1 MTLTDAQRLFKKGQK
16 LLEKG
21 EFNKAAWAFA
31 AALEEEDAVPT
42 RNNLAVALFMAG
54 KPGEALE
61 ALAPALEGGE
71 AGARAHPF
79 TYALASRLCTAL
91 NREEEARAWLDRSV
105 EVFEGLVAE
114 MLSTRGEVPPGL
126 ADCTTPILQA
136 AAALKD
142 YPLVLELY
150 RRWKPYHSSPENTF
164 LAGAA
169 CFNLGR
175 YNLAAA
181 LWSSIAGVHPY
192 SSGLQQVAF
201 LVQRGVIPPFQ
212 MNFDTFYGRP
222 APEKP
227 LEPTSLEEGLERAFQ
242 DGYIRMSSL
251 VLILQRGEHHDAA
264 KAAHALVLYGGE
276 WGRKLGLSILD
287 SPLFGRAVK
296 MGAARALVE
305 AGVLP
310 EGEPFSMVLD
320 GQKRKVELKKVPIVT
335 EPNPE
340 VDAVV
345 KKALE
350 LRGKG
355 KVDEALKLLW
365 NLYEKGPYSP
375 QAVLTLA
382 DLLREKGEVE
392 QALILVQELEELAPG
407 DPTVLFYSAAL
418 MFLLDRLEEARQ
430 RLGNINRA
438 AVPAELRRKIEF
450 LDQEI
455 QLQELLADLPQGLA
469 EMFEEEERKKI
480 EEKPLPVDPTLARGL
495 KNMPAG
501 WLDAACLRYGLEPAR
516 LRRDREKQLIEFLT
530 CRENLERILQE
541 DIEGEDRVLLKYL
554 LRKGGW
560 SRLNAVTRKFGSM
573 EGDGF
578 FWEEKDPNSCLGFL
592 WSRALVMVGRA
603 VIDGRRTKIATIPVE
618 LRRPLQEILLGKP

>member
-1 MTLTDAQRLFKKGQK
+1 MTDAQRLFKKGQK

>member
-126 ADCTTPILQA
+126 ADCTTLILQA